1 MLNLRLSKLI
11 PMIENKKAYYDYEIL
26 EQYECGMKLEGWE
39 VKAIADKACAIAGS
53 HCVVMNQNVWL
64 VGSTIGSSDY
74 DMTRSRQLLLHKKEI
89 NKLIGKTKERG
100 LTLIPLKIYS
110 IRGKYK
116 LLIGLAKGKKEY
128 DKRDSD
134 RKRDIE
140 LENRRIVKSQKL
152 S

>member
-1 MLNLRLSKLI
+1 
-11 PMIENKKAYYDYEIL
+11 MIENKKAYYDYEIL